1 MKNYIQSANDYY
13 SHFVQPKD
21 FVEFASGYLLS
32 EGICRIAEEEQ
43 CFWLIQI
50 ICFQPKMSG
59 DHFFESWIFKRAEGL
74 EYILQAK
81 DYDSNIIFEESFP
94 SPDFFFSEII
104 IWKVGNYLL
113 LPSEYDEF
121 VKMISDKT
129 DRSYCLN
136 NDNIKNN

>member
-21 FVEFASGYLLS
+21 FVEFTSGYLLS
-32 EGICRIAEEEQ
+32 EGICRISEEEQ

-50 ICFQPKMSG
+50 ICFQPKISG
-59 DHFFESWIFKRAEGL
+59 DQFFESWTFKRVQGL

-81 DYDSNIIFEESFP
+81 DYDSNIVFEEHFP
-94 SPDFFFSEII
+94 SPDFFFSEMI

-113 LPSEYDEF
+113 LPGEYNEF
-121 VKMISDKT
+121 VKMIKNEADI
-129 DRSYCLN
+129 SYYLN